1 MTQAQ
6 VDALR
11 CGRTSLRVGAPWL
24 GTESKICQC
33 PPRAVRRYHT
43 TDDPRMTLLHTGMT
57 GFTGKSSYFRRI
69 GRPGEW
75 RGTSDRRRSD
85 DADSAQRACC

>member
-57 GFTGKSSYFRRI
+57 GFTGKASYSFPSYWA
-69 GRPGEW
+69 PGGVA
-75 RGTSDRRRSD
+75 RDQRSTAQRRR
-85 DADSAQRACC
+85 